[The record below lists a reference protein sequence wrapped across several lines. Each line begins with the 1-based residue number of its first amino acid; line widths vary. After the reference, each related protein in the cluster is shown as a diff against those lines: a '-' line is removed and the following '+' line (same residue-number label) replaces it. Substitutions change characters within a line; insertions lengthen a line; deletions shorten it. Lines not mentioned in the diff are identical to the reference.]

1 MRETTILSNHLGKY
15 WIDERDALN
24 NFFELYELFKR
35 NFLEWLRT
43 FFDNGGRIL
52 IDIYLEL

>member
-1 MRETTILSNHLGKY
+1 MRQTTIISNHLGKHC
-15 WIDERDALN
+15 IDEKNALD

-35 NFLEWLRT
+35 DFLEWLRT
-43 FFDNGGRIL
+43 FFDDGGRIL

>member
-1 MRETTILSNHLGKY
+1 MRQTTILSNHLGKH
-15 WIDERDALN
+15 WIDEKNALD

-35 NFLEWLRT
+35 DFLEWLRT
-43 FFDNGGRIL
+43 FFDDGGRIL